1 MSATLVLMPR
11 MSEKTYALSQSEN
24 VFVFDVPKDANKIQ
38 IKDAVEKQ
46 FKVSVDD
53 VRVMILKGKRKSS
66 VRRRTRGIIGK
77 RADFK
82 KAYVTIKKGES
93 LPIFAAIEEAE
104 EKEKKAQDKADKAV
118 KKAQKG
124 AK

>member
-53 VRVMILKGKRKSS
+53 VRVMILKGRRKSS

-82 KAYVTIKKGES
+82 KALS
-93 LPIFAAIEEAE
+93 
-104 EKEKKAQDKADKAV
+104 
-118 KKAQKG
+118 
-124 AK
+124 